1 MSGSLVGLLYLQV
14 LYLAIGAGLLRLLGF
29 GGGLRALAGFRIGL
43 TYVAGIA
50 GVGILAAELALLNI
64 SLGLVELTLLAIVV
78 TGTVWLRVTREKQ
91 GDPPPRSARNGPSVL
106 TAAPIIAL
114 CALLGYAFVAVGRRP
129 LLEFD
134 GWAIWGMKARALYQL
149 GGTANPV
156 FTSDAYP
163 PLQHPL
169 LYPSL
174 EAIGFRAMGVF
185 DPALFHV
192 QLVLVA
198 AAFSFALLD
207 LLAPRVPLLLAG
219 LVTLAIVSAAGT
231 IEQLSSALADVPLA
245 FFVVLG
251 VVALARWLDTGET
264 PVLACA
270 ALFLAAA
277 ALTKSEGTLF
287 ALAAAAAL
295 LGTLA
300 VWDRARLARAG
311 LAMAAVLAVL
321 VPWRV
326 FIAVHHLP
334 NPEYS
339 LGNAANPGY
348 LSDHADRVGPAASG
362 LADRIA
368 SGRFGF
374 LLVLI
379 LLGLAAAVL
388 SRRYREVAFAG
399 AWLALSFLGLVLIYW
414 ISNVPVHLTLVWS
427 GDRTVTAIVLGGAA
441 LAPLLAAPAWGELEE
456 GLTKRRLSRRAALL
470 ARRQR
475 PQSPR

>member
-1 MSGSLVGLLYLQV
+1 VT
-14 LYLAIGAGLLRLLGF
+14 AFLRRSPAAERANGKRDLLGI
-29 GGGLRALAGFRIGL
+29 APLAP
-43 TYVAGIA
+43 
-50 GVGILAAELALLNI
+50 
-64 SLGLVELTLLAIVV
+64 LVI
-78 TGTVWLRVTREKQ
+78 
-91 GDPPPRSARNGPSVL
+91 
-106 TAAPIIAL
+106 
-114 CALLGYAFVAVGRRP
+114 LLGYALVAVGRRP

-149 GGTANPV
+149 GGTDNPV
-156 FTSDAYP
+156 FTTAAYP

-174 EAIGFRAMGVF
+174 EAIGFRAMGAF

-192 QLVLVA
+192 QLVVLG

-207 LLAPRVPLLLAG
+207 LLASRVPLLLAG

-231 IEQLSSALADVPLA
+231 IQQLASGLADAPLA

-251 VVALARWLDTGET
+251 VVALARWLGTDET

-270 ALFLAAA
+270 ALFLGAA
-277 ALTKSEGTLF
+277 ALTKSEGALF
-287 ALAAAAAL
+287 ALAAAVAL

-300 VWDRARLARAG
+300 VWDRARLVRAG
-311 LAMAAVLAVL
+311 LAMASVLAVL
-321 VPWRV
+321 VPWRI
-326 FIAVHHLP
+326 FIAAHHLP

-339 LGNAANPGY
+339 LGNAADPGY

-379 LLGLAAAVL
+379 LLGLATALA
-388 SRRYREVAFAG
+388 SRRYRELAFAG
-399 AWLALSFLGLVLIYW
+399 AWLALSFLGLVLVYW
-414 ISNVPVHLTLVWS
+414 ISNVPVDLTLVWS

-441 LAPLLAAPAWGELEE
+441 LAPLLAAPAWAELSVEASE
-456 GLTKRRLSRRAALL
+456 RRRRRASA
-470 ARRQR
+470 
-475 PQSPR
+475 PPST